1 VIQPTTDD
9 ILALGLTNTQ
19 AIEQL
24 ARDGHNELPSAQPRH
39 IFAIAFNVVRE
50 PMFMLLVACGA
61 IYLLL
66 GDKQEALMLLGFVVV
81 VMVITF
87 VQERKSER
95 ALEALRDL
103 ASPRAL
109 VFRDGKQQR
118 ISGRDVVRGDI
129 LILAEGDRVPAD
141 AVLLESTNLTVDESL
156 LTGESVAVRKRSGT
170 VTAETMTAPGG
181 DDQPFVYSG
190 TLIVQGRGVAK
201 VLATGVQT
209 AMGRI
214 GQALFTVKAE
224 ITHVQRDTAKIVR
237 YASWLA
243 FGLAAVVA
251 VWYGATSHDWLNGVL
266 RGITLAMAIL
276 PEELP
281 VILVIFLGLG
291 AWRIAKHRV
300 LTRHVPAIEMLGA
313 ATVLC
318 VDKTG
323 TLTQNKMALA
333 KLYAAGEEYQIVRS
347 NNNLPEKFH
356 ETLEFAVLASH
367 VDPFDPMEKAIRE
380 TTVET
385 LAQTEHLH
393 GDWKLINE
401 YPLSSQLLAMS
412 RVWQSPDG
420 ANYVIAAK
428 GSPEAIV
435 DLCHLGSADTQSLA
449 AATDKLATEGLRVL
463 GVARATFS
471 KTSLPTIQH
480 DFEFE
485 FVGLVAL
492 ADPLRPNVA
501 AAVQESLTAGIR
513 VVMITGDYPA
523 TALSIA
529 RQIGLDISGGA
540 LTGSELNNLSD
551 AELREK
557 IKVINVFCRV
567 VPEQKLRL
575 VEAFKVNGDIVAMT
589 GDGVNDAPALKA
601 AHIGIAMGG
610 RGTDVARESAAL
622 VLLDDDFNS
631 IVAAVR
637 MGRRI
642 FDNLRKAITFIV
654 AVHIPIIGMSL
665 VPVMMGWPVILLP
678 VHVLFLQLIIDP
690 ACSIVFEAESEEANV
705 MKRPPRAASARLFDR
720 RVLTMGV
727 IQGTIALILLSIV
740 FLISNMRGTE
750 PDATRATVFVTMVLL
765 SIVLIFADRSW
776 SRSGFANLR
785 IPNPALW
792 WISSGALACLLA
804 ILTVPFLRR
813 LFLFAQL
820 SLIDIATCAV
830 TAGGALLLF
839 EVSKTLYRRYDESA
853 FDARMPIVDSL
864 LTRAGGADRAT

>member
-1 VIQPTTDD
+1 MTQQTTED
-9 ILALGLTNTQ
+9 ILALGLTDSH
-19 AIEQL
+19 AAELL
-24 ARDGHNELPSAQPRH
+24 ARDGYNELPSARPRH

-50 PMFMLLVACGA
+50 PMFMLLVACGVV
-61 IYLLL
+61 YLLL

-81 VMVITF
+81 VMLITF
-87 VQERKSER
+87 VQERKTER
-95 ALEALRDL
+95 ALEALRDM

-118 ISGRDVVRGDI
+118 IAGRDVVRGDI

-141 AVLLESTNLTVDESL
+141 AVLLQSTNLSVDESL
-156 LTGESVAVRKRSGT
+156 LTGESIAVSKRSGAIT
-170 VTAETMTAPGG
+170 DAVMSAPGG
-181 DDQPFVYSG
+181 DDQPFIYSG
-190 TLIVQGRGVAK
+190 TLIVQGSGIAK
-201 VLATGVQT
+201 VLATGMQT
-209 AMGRI
+209 AIGRI
-214 GQALFTVKAE
+214 GHALSSVKAE
-224 ITHVQRDTAKIVR
+224 VTHVQRETARIVR
-237 YASWLA
+237 YASWLS
-243 FGLAAVVA
+243 FGLALVVA
-251 VWYGATSHDWLNGVL
+251 VWYGASRHDWLNGVL

-291 AWRIAKHRV
+291 AWRIAKYRV

-333 KLYAAGEEYQIVRS
+333 KLYANGEEYQIAS
-347 NNNLPEKFH
+347 TNTDLPEKFH

-367 VDPFDPMEKAIRE
+367 IDPFDPMEKAIRE
-380 TTVET
+380 TALEA
-385 LAQTEHLH
+385 LAATEHLH
-393 GDWKLINE
+393 RDWKLINE
-401 YPLSSQLLAMS
+401 YPLSSELLAMS

-420 ANYVIAAK
+420 ADYVIAAK

-435 DLCHLGSADTQSLA
+435 DLCHLSSVDAQALGAI
-449 AATDKLATEGLRVL
+449 TDRLATQGLRVL
-463 GVARATFS
+463 GVAHANFS
-471 KTSLPTIQH
+471 KGLLPTIQH
-480 DFEFE
+480 DFDFK
-485 FVGLVAL
+485 FVGLIAL

-501 AAVQESLTAGIR
+501 AAVQESRAAGMR

-529 RQIGLDISGGA
+529 RQIGLDITSGA
-540 LTGSELNNLSD
+540 LTGSQLHDLSD
-551 AELREK
+551 TALGEQ
-557 IKVINVFCRV
+557 IKSINVFCRV

-575 VEAFKVNGDIVAMT
+575 VEAFKANGEIVAMT

-642 FDNLRKAITFIV
+642 FDNLRKAIAFIV
-654 AVHIPIIGMSL
+654 AVHIPIIGLSL
-665 VPVMMGWPVILLP
+665 IPVMMGWPVILFP

-690 ACSIVFEAESEEANV
+690 ACSIVFEAESEEVDV
-705 MKRPPRAASARLFDR
+705 MKRPPRLATARLFDSK
-720 RVLTMGV
+720 VMMMGA
-727 IQGTIALILLSIV
+727 IQGAIALLALSLV
-740 FLISNMRGTE
+740 SWQSNIRAQS
-750 PDATRATVFVTMVLL
+750 PDVTRAVVFMTMVLL

-776 SRSGFANLR
+776 SRTSFAALR
-785 IPNPALW
+785 VRNPALW
-792 WISSGALACLLA
+792 WISGGALLCLGA
-804 ILTVPFLRR
+804 IVFVPGLRH
-813 LFLFAQL
+813 LFFFAKL
-820 SLIDIATCAV
+820 SLIDISTCLAAAV
-830 TAGGALLLF
+830 LALVFF
-839 EVSKTLYRRYDESA
+839 ELAKKLRR
-853 FDARMPIVDSL
+853 R
-864 LTRAGGADRAT
+864 